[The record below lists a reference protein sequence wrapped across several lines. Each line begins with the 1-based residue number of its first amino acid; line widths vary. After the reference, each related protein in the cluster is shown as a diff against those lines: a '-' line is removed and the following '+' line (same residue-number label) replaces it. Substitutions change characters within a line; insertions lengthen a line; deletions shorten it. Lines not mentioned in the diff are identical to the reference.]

1 MAVSEPKYT
10 ATAEEKTPVSL
21 MGTFVEQTGLN
32 LQLKL
37 GPGKDCM
44 MAKPKR
50 KSREDTH
57 PSVTMYLNRTIS
69 HGFDIRLLITLTVE
83 VTGPPQVRHRI

>member
-10 ATAEEKTPVSL
+10 ATTEKKDARQLDADIEWEE
-21 MGTFVEQTGLN
+21 GLD

-57 PSVTMYLNRTIS
+57 PSVTMYLNCTVS
-69 HGFDIRLLITLTVE
+69 HVLIYALLIVLTVE
-83 VTGPPQVRHRI
+83 VTGPPQVRHQI